1 MKKYLQFVL
10 LVSAPI
16 LAQDF
21 NNSKNLDSITNI
33 LNLEEV
39 TVSAIKAKNDTPVS
53 FVNLSKE
60 NIEKTN
66 LAQDI
71 PILLKNTPSVVTHS
85 DAGAGIGYS
94 SIRIRG
100 SDQTRVNVTINGI
113 PYNDSE
119 SMQVYWVDLPDFAS
133 SIENI
138 QIQRGVGTSTN
149 GPGAFGGSIN
159 IQTNSASESPFFE
172 INNTLGSFGTVK
184 NSVGFSTGFINK
196 FELSGRVSRIKSD
209 GYIDRSASNLRSYFL
224 QGVYRDEN
232 TLIKVLNFAGHE
244 ITDQAWYGVDSSTL
258 ETNRKYNM
266 AGEYYDEF
274 GNTLYYEDQVDNYK
288 QNHFQIHWN
297 QIYQNGWNSN
307 FGIHFT
313 NGKGFFENYNL
324 GYGSPDYIDRRWLD
338 NDFYGVL
345 YSINSQTED
354 FNVNI
359 GGSLNKYNGLH
370 YGEYLWYDQIDS
382 NVNQYDFKEKFYDDF
397 GDKGE
402 FNIYAKIDYYI
413 TDKLTLYGDLQY
425 RNIKYEAGISANS
438 TLTGFIVDG
447 FESLNKSFNFFNPKF
462 GLFYNLN
469 ENNDLF
475 FSFARAHREP
485 TRTDYANANPKE
497 EKLDDLELGWK
508 LNSNN
513 LVLSL
518 NAFYMIY
525 EDQLVLTGQR
535 DINGYEIRRNIG
547 ESYRVG
553 IEFDTSIKVNNKLNI
568 ETNFSFS
575 ENKNKDFYST
585 FDGNLKNYGNT
596 DLAYSPNL
604 IANNTINFSP
614 NKKILISLRS
624 KYVGEQFFAQTNSP
638 ISKLESFFIND
649 LNFIHDMDLPNI
661 SDDIKLKVLVNNLF
675 DHKYSAYG
683 GYYTYDVPE
692 GSGLKTYEGTYYY
705 PQSGINLLKGKFI
718 KLKRL
723 GFYMKAKFLQSF
735 LILIIKKSQKEI
747 LAREI
752 S

>member
-16 LAQDF
+16 LAQDV
-21 NNSKNLDSITNI
+21 NNSKNLDSLTSI

-159 IQTNSASESPFFE
+159 IQTNSASENPFFE

-184 NSVGFSTGFINK
+184 NSVGFSTGFIDN

-209 GYIDRSASNLRSYFL
+209 GYIDRSGSNLRSYFL

-288 QNHFQIHWN
+288 QNHLQIHWN

-324 GYGSPDYIDRRWLD
+324 GYGSSDYIDRRWLD
-338 NDFYGVL
+338 NDFYGIL
-345 YSINSQTED
+345 YSLNKKTED
-354 FNVNI
+354 FNANI
-359 GGSLNKYNGLH
+359 GGSFNKYNGLH
-370 YGEYLWYDQIDS
+370 YGEYLWYDQINS

-413 TDKLTLYGDLQY
+413 TDKLTLYGDLQF

-438 TLTGFIVDG
+438 TLTGYIEDG
-447 FESLNKSFNFFNPKF
+447 FENLDKSFNFFNPKF

-469 ENNDLF
+469 DNNNLF

-485 TRTDYANANPKE
+485 TRTDYANGNPNE
-497 EKLDDLELGWK
+497 EKLDDFELGWK

-513 LVLSL
+513 LALSL

-553 IEFDTSIKVNNKLNI
+553 IEFDSSIKLNNKLNI
-568 ETNFSFS
+568 ETNFSLS

-585 FDGNLKNYGNT
+585 FDGNLKNFGNT

-604 IANNTINFSP
+604 ILNNILNFNP
-614 NKKILISLRS
+614 NKKVLISLRS
-624 KYVGEQFFAQTNSP
+624 KYVSEQFFAQTNSP

-649 LNFIHDMDLPNI
+649 INFVHDIDLPNI
-661 SDDIKLKVLVNNLF
+661 SDDIKFKVLVNNLF
-675 DHKYSAYG
+675 DYKYSAYG
-683 GYYTYDVPE
+683 GYYSYDIQEDNQV
-692 GSGLKTYEGTYYY
+692 KTYEGTYYY
-705 PQSGINLLKGKFI
+705 PQSGINILVGLDVKF
-718 KLKRL
+718 
-723 GFYMKAKFLQSF
+723 
-735 LILIIKKSQKEI
+735 
-747 LAREI
+747 
-752 S
+752 

>member
-10 LVSAPI
+10 LVSTPI
-16 LAQDF
+16 LAQDL
-21 NNSKNLDSITNI
+21 NNSKNLDSLANI

-39 TVSAIKAKNDTPVS
+39 TVSGIKAKNDTPVS

-60 NIEKTN
+60 KIEKTN

-274 GNTLYYEDQVDNYK
+274 GNTLYYDDQVDNYR

-324 GYGSPDYIDRRWLD
+324 GYGASDYIDRRWLD

-345 YSINSQTED
+345 YSLNNQTED

-359 GGSLNKYNGLH
+359 GGSINKYNGLH
-370 YGEYLWYDQIDS
+370 YGEYLWYDQINS

-413 TDKLTLYGDLQY
+413 SDKLTLYGDLQY

-447 FESLNKSFNFFNPKF
+447 FESLDKSFNFFNPKF

-485 TRTDYANANPKE
+485 TRTDYANGNPKE

-513 LVLSL
+513 LALSL

-553 IEFDTSIKVNNKLNI
+553 IEFDSSIKVNNKLNI

-604 IANNTINFSP
+604 IANNIINFNP
-614 NKKILISLRS
+614 NKKVLISLRS

-649 LNFIHDMDLPNI
+649 INFIHDMDLPNI

-692 GSGLKTYEGTYYY
+692 GNGLKTYEGTYYY
-705 PQSGINLLKGKFI
+705 PQSGINLLIGLDIKF
-718 KLKRL
+718 
-723 GFYMKAKFLQSF
+723 
-735 LILIIKKSQKEI
+735 
-747 LAREI
+747 
-752 S
+752 

>member
-1 MKKYLQFVL
+1 MKKYILFVL
-10 LVSAPI
+10 LVSTPI
-16 LAQDF
+16 FAQDV
-21 NNSKNLDSITNI
+21 NNSKNLDSLTSI

-184 NSVGFSTGFINK
+184 NSVGFSTGFIDK

-209 GYIDRSASNLRSYFL
+209 GYIDRSGSNLRSYFL

-288 QNHFQIHWN
+288 QNHLQIHWN

-324 GYGSPDYIDRRWLD
+324 GYGASDYIDRRWID
-338 NDFYGVL
+338 NDFYGIL
-345 YSINSQTED
+345 YSLNNKTED

-370 YGEYLWYDQIDS
+370 YGEYLWYDQINS
-382 NVNQYDFKEKFYDDF
+382 PVNQYDFKEKFYDDF

-413 TDKLTLYGDLQY
+413 SDRLTLYGDLQF
-425 RNIKYEAGISANS
+425 RNIKYDAGISANS
-438 TLTGFIVDG
+438 TSTGYIEDG
-447 FESLNKSFNFFNPKF
+447 FENLDKSFNFFNPKL

-469 ENNDLF
+469 KNNNLF

-485 TRTDYANANPKE
+485 TRTDYANGNPNE

-508 LNSNN
+508 LKSNN
-513 LVLSL
+513 LAISL

-553 IEFDTSIKVNNKLNI
+553 IEFDSSIKLNNKLNI
-568 ETNFSFS
+568 ETNFSLS

-585 FDGNLKNYGNT
+585 FDGNLKNFGNT

-604 IANNTINFSP
+604 IVNNILNFNP
-614 NKKILISLRS
+614 NKKVLISLRS

-649 LNFIHDMDLPNI
+649 INFVHDIDLPNI
-661 SDDIKLKVLVNNLF
+661 SDDIKFKVLVNNLF
-675 DHKYSAYG
+675 DYKYSAYG
-683 GYYTYDVPE
+683 GYYSYDVQE
-692 GSGLKTYEGTYYY
+692 DDQIKTYEGTYYY
-705 PQSGINLLKGKFI
+705 PQSGINILVGLDVKF
-718 KLKRL
+718 
-723 GFYMKAKFLQSF
+723 
-735 LILIIKKSQKEI
+735 
-747 LAREI
+747 
-752 S
+752 

>member
-1 MKKYLQFVL
+1 MKKYILFVL
-10 LVSAPI
+10 LVSTPI
-16 LAQDF
+16 FAQDV
-21 NNSKNLDSITNI
+21 NNSKDLDSLTSI

-184 NSVGFSTGFINK
+184 NSVGFSTGFIDK

-209 GYIDRSASNLRSYFL
+209 GYIDRSGSNLRSYFL

-288 QNHFQIHWN
+288 QNHLQIHWN

-324 GYGSPDYIDRRWLD
+324 GYGSSDYIDRRWLD
-338 NDFYGVL
+338 NDFYGIL
-345 YSINSQTED
+345 YSLNKKTED
-354 FNVNI
+354 FNANI

-370 YGEYLWYDQIDS
+370 YGEYLWYDQINS
-382 NVNQYDFKEKFYDDF
+382 AVNQYDFKEKFYDDF

-413 TDKLTLYGDLQY
+413 TDKLTLYGDLQF
-425 RNIKYEAGISANS
+425 RNIKYDAGISANS
-438 TLTGFIVDG
+438 TLTGYIEDG
-447 FESLNKSFNFFNPKF
+447 FENLDKSFNFFNPKF

-469 ENNDLF
+469 DNNNLF

-485 TRTDYANANPKE
+485 TRTDYANGNPNE
-497 EKLDDLELGWK
+497 EKLDDFELGWK

-513 LVLSL
+513 LALSL

-553 IEFDTSIKVNNKLNI
+553 IEFDSSIKLNNKLNI
-568 ETNFSFS
+568 ETNFSLS

-585 FDGNLKNYGNT
+585 FDGNLKNFGNT

-604 IANNTINFSP
+604 IVNNILNFNP
-614 NKKILISLRS
+614 NKKVLISLRS

-649 LNFIHDMDLPNI
+649 INFVHDIDLPNI
-661 SDDIKLKVLVNNLF
+661 SDDIKFKVLVNNLF
-675 DHKYSAYG
+675 DYKYSAYG
-683 GYYTYDVPE
+683 GYYSYDIQE
-692 GSGLKTYEGTYYY
+692 DDQIKTYEGTYYY
-705 PQSGINLLKGKFI
+705 PQSGINILVGLDVKF
-718 KLKRL
+718 
-723 GFYMKAKFLQSF
+723 
-735 LILIIKKSQKEI
+735 
-747 LAREI
+747 
-752 S
+752 

>member
-1 MKKYLQFVL
+1 MKKYILFVL
-10 LVSAPI
+10 LVSTPI
-16 LAQDF
+16 FAQDV
-21 NNSKNLDSITNI
+21 NNSKNLDSLTSI

-172 INNTLGSFGTVK
+172 INNTIGSFGTVK
-184 NSVGFSTGFINK
+184 NSVGFSTGFIDK

-209 GYIDRSASNLRSYFL
+209 GYIDRSGSNLRSYFL

-288 QNHFQIHWN
+288 QNHLQIHWN

-324 GYGSPDYIDRRWLD
+324 GYGSSDYIDRRWLD
-338 NDFYGVL
+338 NDFYGIL
-345 YSINSQTED
+345 YSLNKKTED
-354 FNVNI
+354 FNANI

-370 YGEYLWYDQIDS
+370 YGEYLWYDQINS

-413 TDKLTLYGDLQY
+413 TDKLTLYGDLQF

-438 TLTGFIVDG
+438 TLTGYIEDG
-447 FESLNKSFNFFNPKF
+447 FENLDKSFNFFNPKF

-469 ENNDLF
+469 KNNNLF

-485 TRTDYANANPKE
+485 TRTDYANGNPNE
-497 EKLDDLELGWK
+497 EKLDDFELGWK

-513 LVLSL
+513 LALSL

-553 IEFDTSIKVNNKLNI
+553 IEFDSSIKLNNKLNI
-568 ETNFSFS
+568 ETNFSLS

-585 FDGNLKNYGNT
+585 FDGNLKNFGNT

-604 IANNTINFSP
+604 IVNNILNFNP
-614 NKKILISLRS
+614 NKKVLISLRS

-649 LNFIHDMDLPNI
+649 INFVHDIDLPNI
-661 SDDIKLKVLVNNLF
+661 SDDIKFKVLVNNLF
-675 DHKYSAYG
+675 DYKYSAYG
-683 GYYTYDVPE
+683 GYYSYDIQE
-692 GSGLKTYEGTYYY
+692 DDQIKTYEGTYYY
-705 PQSGINLLKGKFI
+705 PQSGINILVGLDVKF
-718 KLKRL
+718 
-723 GFYMKAKFLQSF
+723 
-735 LILIIKKSQKEI
+735 
-747 LAREI
+747 
-752 S
+752 

>member
-10 LVSAPI
+10 LASTPI
-16 LAQDF
+16 LAQDV
-21 NNSKNLDSITNI
+21 NNSKNLDSLTSI

-159 IQTNSASESPFFE
+159 IQTNSASENPFFE

-184 NSVGFSTGFINK
+184 NSVGFSTGFIDN

-209 GYIDRSASNLRSYFL
+209 GYIDRSGSNLRSYFL

-288 QNHFQIHWN
+288 QNHLQIHWN

-324 GYGSPDYIDRRWLD
+324 GYGSSDYIDRRWLD
-338 NDFYGVL
+338 NDFYGIL
-345 YSINSQTED
+345 YSLNKKTED
-354 FNVNI
+354 FNANI

-370 YGEYLWYDQIDS
+370 YGEYLWYDQINS
-382 NVNQYDFKEKFYDDF
+382 TVNQYDFKEKFYDDF

-413 TDKLTLYGDLQY
+413 TDKLTLYGDLQF

-438 TLTGFIVDG
+438 TLTGYIEDG
-447 FESLNKSFNFFNPKF
+447 FENLDKSFNFFNPKF

-469 ENNDLF
+469 DNNNLF

-485 TRTDYANANPKE
+485 TRTDYANGNPNE
-497 EKLDDLELGWK
+497 EKLDDFELGWK

-513 LVLSL
+513 LALSL

-553 IEFDTSIKVNNKLNI
+553 IEFDSSIKLNNKLNI
-568 ETNFSFS
+568 ETNFSLS

-585 FDGNLKNYGNT
+585 FDGNLKNFGNT

-604 IANNTINFSP
+604 ILNNILNFNP
-614 NKKILISLRS
+614 NKKVLISLRS
-624 KYVGEQFFAQTNSP
+624 KYVSEQFFAQTNSP

-649 LNFIHDMDLPNI
+649 INFVHDIDLPNI
-661 SDDIKLKVLVNNLF
+661 SDDIKFKVLVNNLF
-675 DHKYSAYG
+675 DYKYSAYG
-683 GYYTYDVPE
+683 GYYSYDIQEDNQV
-692 GSGLKTYEGTYYY
+692 KTYEGTYYY
-705 PQSGINLLKGKFI
+705 PQSGINILVGLDVKF
-718 KLKRL
+718 
-723 GFYMKAKFLQSF
+723 
-735 LILIIKKSQKEI
+735 
-747 LAREI
+747 
-752 S
+752 

>member
-1 MKKYLQFVL
+1 MKKYILFVL
-10 LVSAPI
+10 LVSTPI
-16 LAQDF
+16 FAQDV
-21 NNSKNLDSITNI
+21 NNSKNLDSLTSI

-184 NSVGFSTGFINK
+184 NSVGFSTGFIDK

-209 GYIDRSASNLRSYFL
+209 GYIDRSGSNLRSYFL

-288 QNHFQIHWN
+288 QNHLQIHWN

-324 GYGSPDYIDRRWLD
+324 GYGASDYIDRRWID
-338 NDFYGVL
+338 NDFYGIL
-345 YSINSQTED
+345 YSLNKKTED

-370 YGEYLWYDQIDS
+370 YGEYLWYDQINS
-382 NVNQYDFKEKFYDDF
+382 PVNQYDFKEKFYDDF

-413 TDKLTLYGDLQY
+413 SDRLTLYGDLQF
-425 RNIKYEAGISANS
+425 RNIKYDAGISANS
-438 TLTGFIVDG
+438 TSTGYIEDG
-447 FESLNKSFNFFNPKF
+447 FENLDKSFNFFNPKF

-469 ENNDLF
+469 DNNNLF

-485 TRTDYANANPKE
+485 TRTDYANGNPNE
-497 EKLDDLELGWK
+497 EKLDDFELGWK

-513 LVLSL
+513 LALSL

-553 IEFDTSIKVNNKLNI
+553 IEFDSSIKLNNKLNI
-568 ETNFSFS
+568 ETNFSLS

-585 FDGNLKNYGNT
+585 FDGNLKNFGNT

-604 IANNTINFSP
+604 ILNNILNFNP
-614 NKKILISLRS
+614 NKKVLISLRS
-624 KYVGEQFFAQTNSP
+624 KYVSEQFFAQTNSP

-649 LNFIHDMDLPNI
+649 INFVHDIDLPNI
-661 SDDIKLKVLVNNLF
+661 SDDVKFKVLVNNLF
-675 DHKYSAYG
+675 DYKYSAYG
-683 GYYTYDVPE
+683 GYYSYDVQE
-692 GSGLKTYEGTYYY
+692 DNQIKTYEGTYYY
-705 PQSGINLLKGKFI
+705 PQSGINILVGLDVKF
-718 KLKRL
+718 
-723 GFYMKAKFLQSF
+723 
-735 LILIIKKSQKEI
+735 
-747 LAREI
+747 
-752 S
+752 

>member
-1 MKKYLQFVL
+1 MKKYILFVL
-10 LVSAPI
+10 LVSTPI
-16 LAQDF
+16 LAQDV
-21 NNSKNLDSITNI
+21 NNSKNLDSLTSIF
-33 LNLEEV
+33 NLEEV

-60 NIEKTN
+60 KIEKTN

-159 IQTNSASESPFFE
+159 IQTNSESENPFFE

-184 NSVGFSTGFINK
+184 NSVGFSTGFIDN

-209 GYIDRSASNLRSYFL
+209 GYIDRSGSNLRSYFL

-288 QNHFQIHWN
+288 QNHLQIHWN

-324 GYGSPDYIDRRWLD
+324 GYGSSDYIDRRWLD
-338 NDFYGVL
+338 NDFYGIL
-345 YSINSQTED
+345 YSLNKKSED

-370 YGEYLWYDQIDS
+370 YGEYLWYDQINS
-382 NVNQYDFKEKFYDDF
+382 PVNQYDFKEKFYDDF

-413 TDKLTLYGDLQY
+413 TDKLTLYGDLQF

-438 TLTGFIVDG
+438 TLTGYIEDG
-447 FESLNKSFNFFNPKF
+447 FENLDKSFNFFNPKF

-469 ENNDLF
+469 DNNNLF

-485 TRTDYANANPKE
+485 TRTDYANGNPNE
-497 EKLDDLELGWK
+497 EKLDDFELGWK

-513 LVLSL
+513 LALSL

-553 IEFDTSIKVNNKLNI
+553 IEFDSSIKLNNKLNI
-568 ETNFSFS
+568 ETNFSLS

-585 FDGNLKNYGNT
+585 FDGNLKNFGNT

-604 IANNTINFSP
+604 ILNNILNFNP
-614 NKKILISLRS
+614 NKKVLISLRS
-624 KYVGEQFFAQTNSP
+624 KYVSEQFFAQTNSP

-649 LNFIHDMDLPNI
+649 INFVHDIDLPNI
-661 SDDIKLKVLVNNLF
+661 SDDIKFKVLVNNLF
-675 DHKYSAYG
+675 DYKYSAYG
-683 GYYTYDVPE
+683 GYYSYDIQE
-692 GSGLKTYEGTYYY
+692 DDQIKTYEGTYYY
-705 PQSGINLLKGKFI
+705 PQSGINILVGLDVKF
-718 KLKRL
+718 
-723 GFYMKAKFLQSF
+723 
-735 LILIIKKSQKEI
+735 
-747 LAREI
+747 
-752 S
+752 

>member
-1 MKKYLQFVL
+1 MKKYILFVL
-10 LVSAPI
+10 LVSTPI
-16 LAQDF
+16 FAQDV
-21 NNSKNLDSITNI
+21 NNSKNLDSLTSI

-184 NSVGFSTGFINK
+184 NSVGFSTGFIDK

-209 GYIDRSASNLRSYFL
+209 GYIDRSGSNLRSYFL

-288 QNHFQIHWN
+288 QNHLQIHWN

-324 GYGSPDYIDRRWLD
+324 GYGSSDYIDRRWLD
-338 NDFYGVL
+338 NDFYGIL
-345 YSINSQTED
+345 YSLNKKTED

-359 GGSLNKYNGLH
+359 GGSINKYNGLH
-370 YGEYLWYDQIDS
+370 YGEYLWYDQINS
-382 NVNQYDFKEKFYDDF
+382 PVNQYDFKEKFYDDF

-413 TDKLTLYGDLQY
+413 TDKLTLYGDLQF

-438 TLTGFIVDG
+438 TLTGYIEDG
-447 FESLNKSFNFFNPKF
+447 FENLDKSFNFFNPKF

-469 ENNDLF
+469 DNNNLF

-485 TRTDYANANPKE
+485 TRTDYANGNPNE
-497 EKLDDLELGWK
+497 EKLDDFELGWK

-513 LVLSL
+513 LALSL
-518 NAFYMIY
+518 NGFYMIY

-553 IEFDTSIKVNNKLNI
+553 IEFDSSIKLNNKLNI
-568 ETNFSFS
+568 ETNFSLS

-585 FDGNLKNYGNT
+585 FDGNLKNFGNT

-604 IANNTINFSP
+604 IVNNILNFNP
-614 NKKILISLRS
+614 NKKVLISLRS

-649 LNFIHDMDLPNI
+649 INFVHDIDLPDI
-661 SDDIKLKVLVNNLF
+661 SDDIKFKVLVNNLF
-675 DHKYSAYG
+675 DYKYSAYG
-683 GYYTYDVPE
+683 GYYSYDIQEDNQV
-692 GSGLKTYEGTYYY
+692 KTYEGTYYY
-705 PQSGINLLKGKFI
+705 PQSGINILVGLDVKF
-718 KLKRL
+718 
-723 GFYMKAKFLQSF
+723 
-735 LILIIKKSQKEI
+735 
-747 LAREI
+747 
-752 S
+752 

>member
-1 MKKYLQFVL
+1 MKKYILFVL
-10 LVSAPI
+10 LVSTPI
-16 LAQDF
+16 LAQDV
-21 NNSKNLDSITNI
+21 NNSKNLDSLTSI

-159 IQTNSASESPFFE
+159 IQTNSASENPFFE

-184 NSVGFSTGFINK
+184 NSVGFSTGFIDN

-209 GYIDRSASNLRSYFL
+209 GYIDRSGSNLRSYFL

-288 QNHFQIHWN
+288 QNHLQIHWN

-324 GYGSPDYIDRRWLD
+324 GYGSSDYIDRRWLD
-338 NDFYGVL
+338 NDFYGIL
-345 YSINSQTED
+345 YSLNKKTED
-354 FNVNI
+354 FNANI

-370 YGEYLWYDQIDS
+370 YGEYLWYDQINS
-382 NVNQYDFKEKFYDDF
+382 AVNQYDFKEKFYDDF

-413 TDKLTLYGDLQY
+413 TDKLTLYGDLQF

-438 TLTGFIVDG
+438 TLTGYIEDG
-447 FESLNKSFNFFNPKF
+447 FENLDKSFNFFNPKF

-469 ENNDLF
+469 DNNNLF

-485 TRTDYANANPKE
+485 TRTDYANGNPNE
-497 EKLDDLELGWK
+497 EKLDDFELGWK

-513 LVLSL
+513 LALSL

-553 IEFDTSIKVNNKLNI
+553 IEFDSSIKLNNKLNI
-568 ETNFSFS
+568 ETNFSLS

-585 FDGNLKNYGNT
+585 FDGNLKNFGNT

-604 IANNTINFSP
+604 ILNNILNFNP
-614 NKKILISLRS
+614 NKKVLISLRS
-624 KYVGEQFFAQTNSP
+624 KYVSEQFFAQTNSP

-649 LNFIHDMDLPNI
+649 INFVHDIDLPNI
-661 SDDIKLKVLVNNLF
+661 SDDIKFKVLVNNLF
-675 DHKYSAYG
+675 DYKYSAYG
-683 GYYTYDVPE
+683 GYYSYDILEDNQV
-692 GSGLKTYEGTYYY
+692 KTYEGTYYY
-705 PQSGINLLKGKFI
+705 PQSGINILVGLDVKF
-718 KLKRL
+718 
-723 GFYMKAKFLQSF
+723 
-735 LILIIKKSQKEI
+735 
-747 LAREI
+747 
-752 S
+752 

>member
-1 MKKYLQFVL
+1 MKKYILFVL
-10 LVSAPI
+10 LVSTPI
-16 LAQDF
+16 LAQDV
-21 NNSKNLDSITNI
+21 NNSKNLDSLTSIF
-33 LNLEEV
+33 NLEEV

-159 IQTNSASESPFFE
+159 IQTNSASENPFFE

-184 NSVGFSTGFINK
+184 NSVGFSTGFIDN

-209 GYIDRSASNLRSYFL
+209 GYIDRSGSNLRSYFL

-288 QNHFQIHWN
+288 QNHLQIHWN

-324 GYGSPDYIDRRWLD
+324 GYGSSDYIDRRWLD
-338 NDFYGVL
+338 NDFYGIL
-345 YSINSQTED
+345 YSLNKKTED
-354 FNVNI
+354 FNANI

-370 YGEYLWYDQIDS
+370 YGEYLWYDQINS

-413 TDKLTLYGDLQY
+413 TDKLTLYGDLQF

-438 TLTGFIVDG
+438 TLTGYIEDG
-447 FESLNKSFNFFNPKF
+447 FENLDKSFNFFNPKF
-462 GLFYNLN
+462 GLFYDLN
-469 ENNDLF
+469 DNNNLF

-485 TRTDYANANPKE
+485 TRTDYANGNPNE
-497 EKLDDLELGWK
+497 EKLDDFELGWK

-513 LVLSL
+513 LALSL

-553 IEFDTSIKVNNKLNI
+553 IEFDSSIKLNNKLNI
-568 ETNFSFS
+568 ETNFSLS

-585 FDGNLKNYGNT
+585 FDGNLKNFGNT

-604 IANNTINFSP
+604 ILNNILNFNP
-614 NKKILISLRS
+614 NKKVLISLRS
-624 KYVGEQFFAQTNSP
+624 KYVSEQFFAQTNSP

-649 LNFIHDMDLPNI
+649 INFVHDIDLPNI
-661 SDDIKLKVLVNNLF
+661 SDDIKFKVLVNNLF
-675 DHKYSAYG
+675 DYKYSAYG
-683 GYYTYDVPE
+683 GYYSYDIQEDNQV
-692 GSGLKTYEGTYYY
+692 KTYEGTYYY
-705 PQSGINLLKGKFI
+705 PQSGINILVGLDVKF
-718 KLKRL
+718 
-723 GFYMKAKFLQSF
+723 
-735 LILIIKKSQKEI
+735 
-747 LAREI
+747 
-752 S
+752 

>member
-1 MKKYLQFVL
+1 MKKYILFVL
-10 LVSAPI
+10 LVSTPI
-16 LAQDF
+16 FAQDV
-21 NNSKNLDSITNI
+21 NNSKDLDSLTSI

-159 IQTNSASESPFFE
+159 IQTNSASERPFFE
-172 INNTLGSFGTVK
+172 INNTLGSFGTIK
-184 NSVGFSTGFINK
+184 NSVGFSTGFIDK

-209 GYIDRSASNLRSYFL
+209 GYIDRSGSNLRSYFL

-274 GNTLYYEDQVDNYK
+274 GNELYYEDQVDNYK
-288 QNHFQIHWN
+288 QNHFQIHWS

-324 GYGSPDYIDRRWLD
+324 GYGASDYIDRRWLD

-345 YSINSQTED
+345 YSLNNQTED
-354 FNVNI
+354 FNINI

-370 YGEYLWYDQIDS
+370 YGEYLWYDQTNSTI
-382 NVNQYDFKEKFYDDF
+382 NQYDFKEKFYDDF

-413 TDKLTLYGDLQY
+413 TEKLTLYGDLQF
-425 RNIKYEAGISANS
+425 RNIKYDAGISANS
-438 TLTGFIVDG
+438 TLTGYIEDG
-447 FESLNKSFNFFNPKF
+447 FENLDKSFNFFNPKF

-469 ENNDLF
+469 ENNNLF

-485 TRTDYANANPKE
+485 TRTDYANGNPNE
-497 EKLDDLELGWK
+497 EKLDDFELGWK
-508 LNSNN
+508 FKSYN

-553 IEFDTSIKVNNKLNI
+553 IEFDSNIKLTNKLNI
-568 ETNFSFS
+568 ETNLSLS

-585 FDGNLKNYGNT
+585 FDGELKKYGNT

-604 IANNTINFSP
+604 IANNILNFNP
-614 NKKILISLRS
+614 NKKVIISLRS
-624 KYVGEQFFAQTNSP
+624 KFVGEQFFAQTNSP

-649 LNFIHDMDLPNI
+649 LNFIHDIAIPNI
-661 SDDIKLKVLVNNLF
+661 SDDIKFKVLVNNLF
-675 DHKYSAYG
+675 NYKYSAYG
-683 GYYTYDVPE
+683 GYYSYDLQE
-692 GSGLKTYEGTYYY
+692 DDQIKTYEGTYYY
-705 PQSGINLLKGKFI
+705 PQSGINILVGLDVKF
-718 KLKRL
+718 
-723 GFYMKAKFLQSF
+723 
-735 LILIIKKSQKEI
+735 
-747 LAREI
+747 
-752 S
+752 

>member
-1 MKKYLQFVL
+1 MKKYILFVL
-10 LVSAPI
+10 LVSTPI
-16 LAQDF
+16 FAQDV
-21 NNSKNLDSITNI
+21 NNSKNLDSLTSI

-184 NSVGFSTGFINK
+184 NSVGFSTGFIDN

-209 GYIDRSASNLRSYFL
+209 GYIDRSGSNLRSYFL

-232 TLIKVLNFAGHE
+232 TLIKILNFAGHE

-288 QNHFQIHWN
+288 QNHLQIHWN

-324 GYGSPDYIDRRWLD
+324 GYGSSDYIDRRWLD
-338 NDFYGVL
+338 NDFYGIL
-345 YSINSQTED
+345 YSLNKKTED
-354 FNVNI
+354 FNANI

-370 YGEYLWYDQIDS
+370 YGEYLWYDQINS
-382 NVNQYDFKEKFYDDF
+382 TVNQYDFKEKFYDDF

-413 TDKLTLYGDLQY
+413 TDKLTLYGDLQF

-438 TLTGFIVDG
+438 TLTGYIEDG
-447 FESLNKSFNFFNPKF
+447 FENLDKSFNFFNPKF
-462 GLFYNLN
+462 GLFYDLN
-469 ENNDLF
+469 DNNNLF

-485 TRTDYANANPKE
+485 TRTDYANGNPNE
-497 EKLDDLELGWK
+497 EKLDDFELGWK

-513 LVLSL
+513 LALSL

-553 IEFDTSIKVNNKLNI
+553 IEFDSSIKLNNKLNI
-568 ETNFSFS
+568 ETNFSLS

-585 FDGNLKNYGNT
+585 FDGNLKNFGNT

-604 IANNTINFSP
+604 ILNNILNFNP
-614 NKKILISLRS
+614 NKKVLISLRS
-624 KYVGEQFFAQTNSP
+624 KYVSEQFFAQTNSP

-649 LNFIHDMDLPNI
+649 INFVHDIDLPNI
-661 SDDIKLKVLVNNLF
+661 SDDIKFKVLVNNLF
-675 DHKYSAYG
+675 DYKYSAYG
-683 GYYTYDVPE
+683 GYYSYDIQE
-692 GSGLKTYEGTYYY
+692 DDQIKTYEGTYYY
-705 PQSGINLLKGKFI
+705 PQSGINILVGLDVKF
-718 KLKRL
+718 
-723 GFYMKAKFLQSF
+723 
-735 LILIIKKSQKEI
+735 
-747 LAREI
+747 
-752 S
+752 

>member
-1 MKKYLQFVL
+1 MKKYILFVL
-10 LVSAPI
+10 LVSTPI
-16 LAQDF
+16 LAQDV
-21 NNSKNLDSITNI
+21 NNSKNLDSLTSTF
-33 LNLEEV
+33 NLEEV

-159 IQTNSASESPFFE
+159 IQTNSASENPFFE

-184 NSVGFSTGFINK
+184 NSVGFSTGFIDN

-209 GYIDRSASNLRSYFL
+209 GYIDRSGSNLRSYFL

-232 TLIKVLNFAGHE
+232 TLIKILNFAGHE
-244 ITDQAWYGVDSSTL
+244 ITEQAWYGVDSSTL

-288 QNHFQIHWN
+288 QNHLQIHWN

-324 GYGSPDYIDRRWLD
+324 GYGSSDYIDRRWLD
-338 NDFYGVL
+338 NDFYGIL
-345 YSINSQTED
+345 YSLNKKTED
-354 FNVNI
+354 FNANI

-370 YGEYLWYDQIDS
+370 YGEYLWYDQINS

-413 TDKLTLYGDLQY
+413 TDKLTLYGDLQF

-438 TLTGFIVDG
+438 TLTGYIEDG
-447 FESLNKSFNFFNPKF
+447 FENLDKSFNFFNPKF

-469 ENNDLF
+469 DNNNLF

-485 TRTDYANANPKE
+485 TRTDYANGNPNE
-497 EKLDDLELGWK
+497 EKLDDFELGWK

-513 LVLSL
+513 LALSL

-553 IEFDTSIKVNNKLNI
+553 IEFDSSIKLNNKLNI
-568 ETNFSFS
+568 ETNFSLS

-585 FDGNLKNYGNT
+585 FDGNLKNFGNT

-604 IANNTINFSP
+604 IVNNILNFNP
-614 NKKILISLRS
+614 NKKVLISLRS

-649 LNFIHDMDLPNI
+649 INFVHDIDLPNI
-661 SDDIKLKVLVNNLF
+661 SDEIKFKVLVNNLF
-675 DHKYSAYG
+675 DYKYSAYG
-683 GYYTYDVPE
+683 GYYSYDVQE
-692 GSGLKTYEGTYYY
+692 DDQIKTYEGTYYY
-705 PQSGINLLKGKFI
+705 PQSGINILVGLDVKF
-718 KLKRL
+718 
-723 GFYMKAKFLQSF
+723 
-735 LILIIKKSQKEI
+735 
-747 LAREI
+747 
-752 S
+752 

>member
-1 MKKYLQFVL
+1 MKKYILFVL
-10 LVSAPI
+10 LVSTPI
-16 LAQDF
+16 FAQDV
-21 NNSKNLDSITNI
+21 NNSKNLDSLTSI

-159 IQTNSASESPFFE
+159 IQTNSASENPFFE

-184 NSVGFSTGFINK
+184 NSVGFSTGFIDN

-209 GYIDRSASNLRSYFL
+209 GYIDRSGSNLRSYFL

-232 TLIKVLNFAGHE
+232 TLIKILNFAGHE

-288 QNHFQIHWN
+288 QNHLQIHWN

-324 GYGSPDYIDRRWLD
+324 GYGSSDYIDRRWLD
-338 NDFYGVL
+338 NDFYGIL
-345 YSINSQTED
+345 YSLNKKTED

-370 YGEYLWYDQIDS
+370 YGEYLWYDQINS
-382 NVNQYDFKEKFYDDF
+382 AVNQYDFKEKFYDDF

-413 TDKLTLYGDLQY
+413 TDRLTLYGDLQF

-438 TLTGFIVDG
+438 TLTGYIEDG
-447 FESLNKSFNFFNPKF
+447 FENLDKSFNFFNPKF

-469 ENNDLF
+469 DNNNLF

-485 TRTDYANANPKE
+485 TRTDYANGNPNE
-497 EKLDDLELGWK
+497 EKLDDFELGWK
-508 LNSNN
+508 LKSNN
-513 LVLSL
+513 LALSL

-553 IEFDTSIKVNNKLNI
+553 IEFDSSIKLNNKLNI
-568 ETNFSFS
+568 ETNFSLS

-585 FDGNLKNYGNT
+585 FDGNLKNFGNT

-604 IANNTINFSP
+604 IVNNILNFNP
-614 NKKILISLRS
+614 NKKVLISLRS

-649 LNFIHDMDLPNI
+649 INFVHDIDLPNI
-661 SDDIKLKVLVNNLF
+661 SDDIKLKVLLNNLF
-675 DHKYSAYG
+675 DYKYSAYG
-683 GYYTYDVPE
+683 GYYSYDIQEDNQV
-692 GSGLKTYEGTYYY
+692 KTYEGTYYY
-705 PQSGINLLKGKFI
+705 PQSGINILVGLDVKF
-718 KLKRL
+718 
-723 GFYMKAKFLQSF
+723 
-735 LILIIKKSQKEI
+735 
-747 LAREI
+747 
-752 S
+752 

>member
-10 LVSAPI
+10 LVSTPI
-16 LAQDF
+16 FAQDV
-21 NNSKNLDSITNI
+21 NNSKNLDSLTSI

-100 SDQTRVNVTINGI
+100 SDQTRVNVTINGV

-119 SMQVYWVDLPDFAS
+119 SMQVYWVDLPDLAS

-159 IQTNSASESPFFE
+159 IQTNSASESPFFD

-209 GYIDRSASNLRSYFL
+209 GYIDRSGSNLRSYFL

-274 GNTLYYEDQVDNYK
+274 GNTLYYEDQVDNYR

-324 GYGSPDYIDRRWLD
+324 GYGVSDYIDRRWLD

-345 YSINSQTED
+345 YSLNNQTED

-359 GGSLNKYNGLH
+359 GGSINKYNGLH
-370 YGEYLWYDQIDS
+370 YGEYLWYDQINS

-413 TDKLTLYGDLQY
+413 TDKLTLYGDVQY

-447 FESLNKSFNFFNPKF
+447 FESLDKSFNFLNPKF

-485 TRTDYANANPKE
+485 TRTDYANGNPKE

-513 LVLSL
+513 LALSL

-553 IEFDTSIKVNNKLNI
+553 IEFDSSIKVNNKLNI

-596 DLAYSPNL
+596 DLSYSPNL
-604 IANNTINFSP
+604 IANNIINFNP
-614 NKKILISLRS
+614 NKKVLISLRS

-649 LNFIHDMDLPNI
+649 INFIHDIDLPNI

-692 GSGLKTYEGTYYY
+692 GNGLKTYEGTYYY
-705 PQSGINLLKGKFI
+705 PQSGINLLIGLDIKF
-718 KLKRL
+718 
-723 GFYMKAKFLQSF
+723 
-735 LILIIKKSQKEI
+735 
-747 LAREI
+747 
-752 S
+752 

>member
-1 MKKYLQFVL
+1 MKKYLQIVLFV
-10 LVSAPI
+10 STPI
-16 LAQDF
+16 LAQDVD
-21 NNSKNLDSITNI
+21 NSKNLDSLTNI

-159 IQTNSASESPFFE
+159 IQTNSASESPYFE

-209 GYIDRSASNLRSYFL
+209 GYIDRSGSNLRSYFL

-244 ITDQAWYGVDSSTL
+244 ITDQAWYGVDSTTL

-324 GYGSPDYIDRRWLD
+324 GYGESDYIDRRWLD

-345 YSINSQTED
+345 FSLNNQSED

-370 YGEYLWYDQIDS
+370 FGEYLWYDQVNS

-485 TRTDYANANPKE
+485 TRTDYANGNPKE
-497 EKLDDLELGWK
+497 EKLDDFELGWK

-513 LVLSL
+513 LALSL

-553 IEFDTSIKVNNKLNI
+553 IEFDSSIKITNKLNI

-604 IANNTINFSP
+604 IANNIINFNP
-614 NKKILISLRS
+614 NKKVLISLRS

-649 LNFIHDMDLPNI
+649 LNFIHDIDLPNI

-692 GSGLKTYEGTYYY
+692 GNDLKTYEGTYYY
-705 PQSGINLLKGKFI
+705 PQSGINLLIGLDIKF
-718 KLKRL
+718 
-723 GFYMKAKFLQSF
+723 
-735 LILIIKKSQKEI
+735 
-747 LAREI
+747 
-752 S
+752 

>member
-1 MKKYLQFVL
+1 MKKYILFVL
-10 LVSAPI
+10 LVSTPI
-16 LAQDF
+16 FAQDV
-21 NNSKNLDSITNI
+21 NNSKNLDSLTNI
-33 LNLEEV
+33 LKLEEV

-53 FVNLSKE
+53 FVNLSKG

-184 NSVGFSTGFINK
+184 NSVGFSTGFIDK

-209 GYIDRSASNLRSYFL
+209 GYIDRSGSNLRSYFL

-288 QNHFQIHWN
+288 QNHLQIHWN

-324 GYGSPDYIDRRWLD
+324 GYGASDYIDRRWID
-338 NDFYGVL
+338 NDFYGIL
-345 YSINSQTED
+345 YSLNNKTDD

-370 YGEYLWYDQIDS
+370 YGEYLWYDQINS
-382 NVNQYDFKEKFYDDF
+382 PVNQYDFKEKFYDDF

-413 TDKLTLYGDLQY
+413 SDRLTLYGDLQF
-425 RNIKYEAGISANS
+425 RNIKYDAGISANS
-438 TLTGFIVDG
+438 TTTGYIEDG
-447 FESLNKSFNFFNPKF
+447 FENLDKSFNFFNPKF

-469 ENNDLF
+469 DNNNLF

-485 TRTDYANANPKE
+485 TRTDYANGNPNE
-497 EKLDDLELGWK
+497 EKLDDFELGWK

-513 LVLSL
+513 LALSL

-553 IEFDTSIKVNNKLNI
+553 IEFDSSIKLNNKLNI
-568 ETNFSFS
+568 ETNFSLS

-585 FDGNLKNYGNT
+585 FDGNLKNFGNT

-604 IANNTINFSP
+604 ILNNILNFNP
-614 NKKILISLRS
+614 NKKVLISLRS
-624 KYVGEQFFAQTNSP
+624 KYVSEQFFAQTNSP

-649 LNFIHDMDLPNI
+649 INFVHDIDLPNI
-661 SDDIKLKVLVNNLF
+661 SDDIKFKVLVNNLF
-675 DHKYSAYG
+675 DYKYSAYG
-683 GYYTYDVPE
+683 GYYSYDIQE
-692 GSGLKTYEGTYYY
+692 DDQIKTYEGTYYY
-705 PQSGINLLKGKFI
+705 PQSGINILVGLDIKF
-718 KLKRL
+718 
-723 GFYMKAKFLQSF
+723 
-735 LILIIKKSQKEI
+735 
-747 LAREI
+747 
-752 S
+752 

>member
-1 MKKYLQFVL
+1 MKKYILFVL
-10 LVSAPI
+10 LVSTPI
-16 LAQDF
+16 FAQDV
-21 NNSKNLDSITNI
+21 NNSKDLDSLTSI

-184 NSVGFSTGFINK
+184 NSVGFSTGFIDN

-209 GYIDRSASNLRSYFL
+209 GYIDRSGSNLRSYFL

-288 QNHFQIHWN
+288 QNHLQIHWN

-324 GYGSPDYIDRRWLD
+324 GYGSSDYIDRRWLD
-338 NDFYGVL
+338 NDFYGIL
-345 YSINSQTED
+345 YSLNKKTED
-354 FNVNI
+354 FNANI

-370 YGEYLWYDQIDS
+370 YGEYLWYDQINS

-413 TDKLTLYGDLQY
+413 TDKLTLYGDLQF

-438 TLTGFIVDG
+438 TLTGYIEDG
-447 FESLNKSFNFFNPKF
+447 FENLDKSFNFFNPKF

-469 ENNDLF
+469 DNNNLF

-485 TRTDYANANPKE
+485 TRTDYANGNPNE
-497 EKLDDLELGWK
+497 EKLDDFELGWK

-513 LVLSL
+513 LALSL

-553 IEFDTSIKVNNKLNI
+553 IEFDSSIKLNNKLNI
-568 ETNFSFS
+568 ETNFSLS

-585 FDGNLKNYGNT
+585 FDGNLKNFGNT

-604 IANNTINFSP
+604 IVNNILNFNP
-614 NKKILISLRS
+614 NKKVLISLRS
-624 KYVGEQFFAQTNSP
+624 KYVSEQFFAQTNSP

-649 LNFIHDMDLPNI
+649 INFVHDIDLPNI
-661 SDDIKLKVLVNNLF
+661 SDDIKFKVLVNNLF
-675 DHKYSAYG
+675 DYKYSAYG
-683 GYYTYDVPE
+683 GYYSYDIQEDNQV
-692 GSGLKTYEGTYYY
+692 KTYEGTYYY
-705 PQSGINLLKGKFI
+705 PQSGIN
-718 KLKRL
+718 
-723 GFYMKAKFLQSF
+723 
-735 LILIIKKSQKEI
+735 ILIGLDVKF
-747 LAREI
+747 
-752 S
+752 

>member
-1 MKKYLQFVL
+1 MKKYILFVL
-10 LVSAPI
+10 LVSTPI
-16 LAQDF
+16 FAQDV
-21 NNSKNLDSITNI
+21 NNSKDLDSLTSI

-172 INNTLGSFGTVK
+172 INNTFGSFGTVK
-184 NSVGFSTGFINK
+184 NSVGFSTGFIDK

-209 GYIDRSASNLRSYFL
+209 GYIDRSGSNLRSYFL

-274 GNTLYYEDQVDNYK
+274 GNILYYEDQVDNYK
-288 QNHFQIHWN
+288 QNHLQIHWN

-324 GYGSPDYIDRRWLD
+324 GYGASDYIDRRWID
-338 NDFYGVL
+338 NDFYGIL
-345 YSINSQTED
+345 YSLNKKTED

-370 YGEYLWYDQIDS
+370 YGEYLWYDQINS
-382 NVNQYDFKEKFYDDF
+382 PVNQYDFKEKFYDDF

-413 TDKLTLYGDLQY
+413 SDRLTLYGDLQF
-425 RNIKYEAGISANS
+425 RNIKYDAGISANS
-438 TLTGFIVDG
+438 TSTGYIEDG
-447 FESLNKSFNFFNPKF
+447 FENLDKSFNFFNPKF

-469 ENNDLF
+469 KNNNLF

-485 TRTDYANANPKE
+485 TRTDYANGNPNE

-508 LNSNN
+508 LKSNN
-513 LVLSL
+513 LALSL

-553 IEFDTSIKVNNKLNI
+553 IEFDSSIKLNNKLNI
-568 ETNFSFS
+568 ETNFSLS

-585 FDGNLKNYGNT
+585 FDGNLKNFGNT

-604 IANNTINFSP
+604 IVNNILNFNP
-614 NKKILISLRS
+614 NKKVLISLRS

-649 LNFIHDMDLPNI
+649 INFVHDIDLPNI
-661 SDDIKLKVLVNNLF
+661 SDDIKFKVLVNNLF
-675 DHKYSAYG
+675 DYKYSAYG
-683 GYYTYDVPE
+683 GYYSYDVQE
-692 GSGLKTYEGTYYY
+692 DNQIKTYEGTYYY
-705 PQSGINLLKGKFI
+705 PQSGINILVGLDVKF
-718 KLKRL
+718 
-723 GFYMKAKFLQSF
+723 
-735 LILIIKKSQKEI
+735 
-747 LAREI
+747 
-752 S
+752 

>member
-1 MKKYLQFVL
+1 MKKYILFVL
-10 LVSAPI
+10 FVSTPI
-16 LAQDF
+16 FAQDV
-21 NNSKNLDSITNI
+21 NKSKNLDSLTSI

-159 IQTNSASESPFFE
+159 IQTNSASENPFFE

-184 NSVGFSTGFINK
+184 NSVGFSTGFIDN

-209 GYIDRSASNLRSYFL
+209 GYIDRSGSNLRSYFL

-288 QNHFQIHWN
+288 QNHLQIHWN

-324 GYGSPDYIDRRWLD
+324 GYGSSDYIDRRWLD
-338 NDFYGVL
+338 NDFYGIL
-345 YSINSQTED
+345 YSLNKKTED
-354 FNVNI
+354 FNANI

-370 YGEYLWYDQIDS
+370 YGEYLWYDQINS
-382 NVNQYDFKEKFYDDF
+382 AVNQYDFKEKFYDDF

-413 TDKLTLYGDLQY
+413 TDKLTLYGDLQF

-438 TLTGFIVDG
+438 TLTGYIEDG
-447 FESLNKSFNFFNPKF
+447 FENLDKSFNFFNPKF

-469 ENNDLF
+469 DNNNLF

-485 TRTDYANANPKE
+485 TRTDYANGNPNE
-497 EKLDDLELGWK
+497 EKLDDFELGWK

-513 LVLSL
+513 LALSL

-553 IEFDTSIKVNNKLNI
+553 IEFDSSIKLNNKLNI
-568 ETNFSFS
+568 ETNFSLS

-585 FDGNLKNYGNT
+585 FDGNLKNFGNT

-604 IANNTINFSP
+604 IVNNILNFNP
-614 NKKILISLRS
+614 NKKVLISLRS

-649 LNFIHDMDLPNI
+649 INFVHDIDLPNI
-661 SDDIKLKVLVNNLF
+661 SDDIKFKVLVNNLF
-675 DHKYSAYG
+675 DYKYSAYG
-683 GYYTYDVPE
+683 GYYSYDIQE
-692 GSGLKTYEGTYYY
+692 DNQIKTYEGTYYY
-705 PQSGINLLKGKFI
+705 PQSGINILVGLDVKF
-718 KLKRL
+718 
-723 GFYMKAKFLQSF
+723 
-735 LILIIKKSQKEI
+735 
-747 LAREI
+747 
-752 S
+752 

>member
-16 LAQDF
+16 IAQDV
-21 NNSKNLDSITNI
+21 NNSKNLDSLASI

-159 IQTNSASESPFFE
+159 IQTNSASENPFFE

-184 NSVGFSTGFINK
+184 NSVGFSTGFIDN

-209 GYIDRSASNLRSYFL
+209 GYIDRSGSNLRSYFL

-288 QNHFQIHWN
+288 QNHLQIHWN

-324 GYGSPDYIDRRWLD
+324 GYGSSDYIDRRWLD
-338 NDFYGVL
+338 NDFYGIL
-345 YSINSQTED
+345 YSLNKKTED
-354 FNVNI
+354 FNANI

-370 YGEYLWYDQIDS
+370 YGEYLWYDQINS
-382 NVNQYDFKEKFYDDF
+382 TVNQYDFKEKFYDDF

-413 TDKLTLYGDLQY
+413 TDKLTLYGDLQF

-438 TLTGFIVDG
+438 TLTGYIEDG
-447 FESLNKSFNFFNPKF
+447 FENLDKSFNFFNPKF

-469 ENNDLF
+469 KNNNLF

-485 TRTDYANANPKE
+485 TRTDYANGNPNE

-508 LNSNN
+508 LKSNN
-513 LVLSL
+513 LALSL

-553 IEFDTSIKVNNKLNI
+553 IEFDSSIKLNNKLNI
-568 ETNFSFS
+568 ETNFSLS

-585 FDGNLKNYGNT
+585 FDGNLKNFGNT

-604 IANNTINFSP
+604 IVNNILNFNP
-614 NKKILISLRS
+614 NKKVLISLRS
-624 KYVGEQFFAQTNSP
+624 KYVSEQFFAQTNSP

-649 LNFIHDMDLPNI
+649 INFVHDIDLPNI
-661 SDDIKLKVLVNNLF
+661 SDEIKFKVLVNNLF
-675 DHKYSAYG
+675 DYKYSAYG
-683 GYYTYDVPE
+683 GYYSYDIQEDNQV
-692 GSGLKTYEGTYYY
+692 KTYEGTYYY
-705 PQSGINLLKGKFI
+705 PQSGINILVGLDVKF
-718 KLKRL
+718 
-723 GFYMKAKFLQSF
+723 
-735 LILIIKKSQKEI
+735 
-747 LAREI
+747 
-752 S
+752 

>member
-1 MKKYLQFVL
+1 MKKYILFVL
-10 LVSAPI
+10 FVSTPI
-16 LAQDF
+16 FAQDV
-21 NNSKNLDSITNI
+21 NNSKDLDSLTSI

-100 SDQTRVNVTINGI
+100 SDQTRVNDTITGI

-159 IQTNSASESPFFE
+159 IQTNSASENPFFE

-184 NSVGFSTGFINK
+184 NSVGFSTGFIDN

-209 GYIDRSASNLRSYFL
+209 GYIDRSGSNLRSYFL

-288 QNHFQIHWN
+288 QNHLQIHWN

-324 GYGSPDYIDRRWLD
+324 GYGSSDYIDRRWLD
-338 NDFYGVL
+338 NDFYGIL
-345 YSINSQTED
+345 YSLNKRTED
-354 FNVNI
+354 FNANI

-370 YGEYLWYDQIDS
+370 YGEYLWYDQINS
-382 NVNQYDFKEKFYDDF
+382 AVNQYDFKEKFYDDF

-413 TDKLTLYGDLQY
+413 TDKLTLYGDLQF

-438 TLTGFIVDG
+438 TLTGYIEDG
-447 FESLNKSFNFFNPKF
+447 FENLDKSFNFFNPKF

-469 ENNDLF
+469 DNNNLF

-485 TRTDYANANPKE
+485 TRTDYANGNPNE
-497 EKLDDLELGWK
+497 EKLDDFELGWK

-513 LVLSL
+513 LALSL

-553 IEFDTSIKVNNKLNI
+553 IEFDSSIKLNNKLNI
-568 ETNFSFS
+568 ETNFSLS

-585 FDGNLKNYGNT
+585 FDGNLKNFGNT

-604 IANNTINFSP
+604 ILNNILNFNP
-614 NKKILISLRS
+614 NKKVLISLRS
-624 KYVGEQFFAQTNSP
+624 KYVSEQFFAQTNSP

-649 LNFIHDMDLPNI
+649 INFVHDIDLPNI
-661 SDDIKLKVLVNNLF
+661 SDDIKFKVLVNNLF
-675 DHKYSAYG
+675 DYKYSAYG
-683 GYYTYDVPE
+683 GYYSYDIQE
-692 GSGLKTYEGTYYY
+692 DDQIKTYEGTYYY
-705 PQSGINLLKGKFI
+705 PQSGINILVGLDVKF
-718 KLKRL
+718 
-723 GFYMKAKFLQSF
+723 
-735 LILIIKKSQKEI
+735 
-747 LAREI
+747 
-752 S
+752 

>member
-1 MKKYLQFVL
+1 MKKYILFVL
-10 LVSAPI
+10 LVSTPI
-16 LAQDF
+16 FAQDV
-21 NNSKNLDSITNI
+21 NKSKNLDSLTSIF
-33 LNLEEV
+33 NLEEV

-172 INNTLGSFGTVK
+172 INNTLGSFGTIK
-184 NSVGFSTGFINK
+184 NSVGFSTGFIDN

-209 GYIDRSASNLRSYFL
+209 GYIDRSGSNLRSYFL

-288 QNHFQIHWN
+288 QNHLQIHWN

-324 GYGSPDYIDRRWLD
+324 GYGSSDYIDRRWLD
-338 NDFYGVL
+338 NDFYGIL
-345 YSINSQTED
+345 YSLNKKTED
-354 FNVNI
+354 FNANI

-370 YGEYLWYDQIDS
+370 YGEYLWYDQINS
-382 NVNQYDFKEKFYDDF
+382 TVNQYDFKEKFYDDF

-413 TDKLTLYGDLQY
+413 TDKLTLYGDLQF

-438 TLTGFIVDG
+438 TLTGYIEDG
-447 FESLNKSFNFFNPKF
+447 FENLDKSFNFFNPKF

-469 ENNDLF
+469 DNNNLF

-485 TRTDYANANPKE
+485 TRTDYANGNPNE
-497 EKLDDLELGWK
+497 EKLDDFELGWK

-513 LVLSL
+513 LALSL

-553 IEFDTSIKVNNKLNI
+553 IEFDSSIKLNNKLNI
-568 ETNFSFS
+568 ETNFSLS

-585 FDGNLKNYGNT
+585 FDGNLKNFGNT

-604 IANNTINFSP
+604 ILNNILNFNP
-614 NKKILISLRS
+614 NKKVLISLRS
-624 KYVGEQFFAQTNSP
+624 KYVSEQFFAQTNSP
-638 ISKLESFFIND
+638 ISKLEYFNIND
-649 LNFIHDMDLPNI
+649 INFFHYIDLPNI
-661 SDDIKLKVLVNNLF
+661 SDDIKFKVLVNNLF
-675 DHKYSAYG
+675 DYKYSAYG
-683 GYYTYDVPE
+683 GYYSYDIQEDNQV
-692 GSGLKTYEGTYYY
+692 KTYEGTYYY
-705 PQSGINLLKGKFI
+705 PQSGINILVGLDVKF
-718 KLKRL
+718 
-723 GFYMKAKFLQSF
+723 
-735 LILIIKKSQKEI
+735 
-747 LAREI
+747 
-752 S
+752 

>member
-1 MKKYLQFVL
+1 MKKYIQFVL
-10 LVSAPI
+10 LASTPI
-16 LAQDF
+16 LAQDV
-21 NNSKNLDSITNI
+21 NNSKNLDSLTSI

-159 IQTNSASESPFFE
+159 IQTNSASENPFFE

-184 NSVGFSTGFINK
+184 NSVGFSTGFIDN

-209 GYIDRSASNLRSYFL
+209 GYIDRSGSNLRSYFL

-288 QNHFQIHWN
+288 QNHLQIHWN

-324 GYGSPDYIDRRWLD
+324 GYGSSDYIDRRWLD
-338 NDFYGVL
+338 NDFYGIL
-345 YSINSQTED
+345 YSLNKKTED
-354 FNVNI
+354 FNANI

-370 YGEYLWYDQIDS
+370 YGEYLWYDQINS
-382 NVNQYDFKEKFYDDF
+382 TVNQYDFKEKFYDDF

-413 TDKLTLYGDLQY
+413 TDKLTLYGDLQF

-438 TLTGFIVDG
+438 TLTGYIEDG
-447 FESLNKSFNFFNPKF
+447 FENLDKSFNFFNPKF

-469 ENNDLF
+469 KNNNLF

-485 TRTDYANANPKE
+485 TRTDYANGNPNE
-497 EKLDDLELGWK
+497 EKLDDFELGWK

-513 LVLSL
+513 LALSL

-553 IEFDTSIKVNNKLNI
+553 IEFDSSIKLNNKLNI
-568 ETNFSFS
+568 ETNFSLS

-585 FDGNLKNYGNT
+585 FDGNLKNFGNT

-604 IANNTINFSP
+604 IVNNILNFNP
-614 NKKILISLRS
+614 NKKVLISLRS

-649 LNFIHDMDLPNI
+649 INFVHDIDLPNI
-661 SDDIKLKVLVNNLF
+661 SDDIKFKVLVNNLF
-675 DHKYSAYG
+675 DYKYSAYG
-683 GYYTYDVPE
+683 GYYSYDVQE
-692 GSGLKTYEGTYYY
+692 DNQIKTYEGTYYY
-705 PQSGINLLKGKFI
+705 PQSGINILVGLDVKF
-718 KLKRL
+718 
-723 GFYMKAKFLQSF
+723 
-735 LILIIKKSQKEI
+735 
-747 LAREI
+747 
-752 S
+752 

>member
-16 LAQDF
+16 LAQDV
-21 NNSKNLDSITNI
+21 NNSKNLDSLTSIQ
-33 LNLEEV
+33 NLEEV

-159 IQTNSASESPFFE
+159 IQTNSASENPFFE

-184 NSVGFSTGFINK
+184 NSVGFSTGFIDN

-209 GYIDRSASNLRSYFL
+209 GYIDRSGSNLRSYFL

-232 TLIKVLNFAGHE
+232 TLIKILNFAGHE

-324 GYGSPDYIDRRWLD
+324 GYGSSDYIDRRWLN
-338 NDFYGVL
+338 NDFYGIL
-345 YSINSQTED
+345 YSLNKKTED
-354 FNVNI
+354 FNANI

-370 YGEYLWYDQIDS
+370 YGEYLWYDQINS
-382 NVNQYDFKEKFYDDF
+382 TVNQYDFKEKFYDDF

-413 TDKLTLYGDLQY
+413 TDKLTLYGDLQF

-438 TLTGFIVDG
+438 TLTGYIEDG
-447 FESLNKSFNFFNPKF
+447 FENLDKSFNFFNPKF
-462 GLFYNLN
+462 GLFYDLN
-469 ENNDLF
+469 DNNNLF

-485 TRTDYANANPKE
+485 TRTDYANGNPNE
-497 EKLDDLELGWK
+497 EKLDNFELGWK

-513 LVLSL
+513 LALSL

-553 IEFDTSIKVNNKLNI
+553 IEFDSSIKLNNKLNI
-568 ETNFSFS
+568 ETNFSLS

-585 FDGNLKNYGNT
+585 FDGNLKNFGNT

-604 IANNTINFSP
+604 IVNNILNFNP
-614 NKKILISLRS
+614 NKKVLISLRS

-649 LNFIHDMDLPNI
+649 INFVHDIDLPNI
-661 SDDIKLKVLVNNLF
+661 SDDIKFKVLVNNLF

-683 GYYTYDVPE
+683 GYYSYDIQE
-692 GSGLKTYEGTYYY
+692 DDQIKTYEGTYYY
-705 PQSGINLLKGKFI
+705 PQSGINILVGLDVKF
-718 KLKRL
+718 
-723 GFYMKAKFLQSF
+723 
-735 LILIIKKSQKEI
+735 
-747 LAREI
+747 
-752 S
+752 

>member
-1 MKKYLQFVL
+1 MKKYILFVL
-10 LVSAPI
+10 LVSTPI
-16 LAQDF
+16 LAQDV
-21 NNSKNLDSITNI
+21 NNSKNLDSLTSTF
-33 LNLEEV
+33 NLEEV

-159 IQTNSASESPFFE
+159 IQTNSASENPFFE

-184 NSVGFSTGFINK
+184 NSVGFSTGFIDN
-196 FELSGRVSRIKSD
+196 FELSGRVSRINSD
-209 GYIDRSASNLRSYFL
+209 GYIDRSGSNLRSYFL

-288 QNHFQIHWN
+288 QNHLQIHWN

-324 GYGSPDYIDRRWLD
+324 GYGSSDYIDRRWLD
-338 NDFYGVL
+338 NDFYGIL
-345 YSINSQTED
+345 YSLNKKTED
-354 FNVNI
+354 FNANI

-370 YGEYLWYDQIDS
+370 YGEYLWYDQINS

-413 TDKLTLYGDLQY
+413 TDKLTLYGDLQF
-425 RNIKYEAGISANS
+425 RKIKYEAGISANS
-438 TLTGFIVDG
+438 TLTGYIEDG
-447 FESLNKSFNFFNPKF
+447 FENLDKSFSFFNPKF

-469 ENNDLF
+469 DNNNLF

-485 TRTDYANANPKE
+485 TRTDYANGNPNE
-497 EKLDDLELGWK
+497 EKLDDFELGWK

-513 LVLSL
+513 LALSL

-553 IEFDTSIKVNNKLNI
+553 IEFDSSIKLNNKLNI
-568 ETNFSFS
+568 ETNFSLS

-585 FDGNLKNYGNT
+585 FDGNLKNFGNT

-604 IANNTINFSP
+604 ILNNILNFNP
-614 NKKILISLRS
+614 NKKVLISLRS
-624 KYVGEQFFAQTNSP
+624 KYVSEQFFAQTNSP

-649 LNFIHDMDLPNI
+649 INFVHDIDLPNI
-661 SDDIKLKVLVNNLF
+661 SDDIKFKVLVNNLF
-675 DHKYSAYG
+675 DYKYSAYG
-683 GYYTYDVPE
+683 GYYSYDIQEDNQV
-692 GSGLKTYEGTYYY
+692 KTYEGTYYY
-705 PQSGINLLKGKFI
+705 PQSGINILVGLDVKF
-718 KLKRL
+718 
-723 GFYMKAKFLQSF
+723 
-735 LILIIKKSQKEI
+735 
-747 LAREI
+747 
-752 S
+752 

>member
-10 LVSAPI
+10 LVSTPI
-16 LAQDF
+16 LAQDV
-21 NNSKNLDSITNI
+21 NNSKNLDSLTNI
-33 LNLEEV
+33 LILEEV

-60 NIEKTN
+60 SIEKTN

-274 GNTLYYEDQVDNYK
+274 GNTLYYEDQVDNYR

-324 GYGSPDYIDRRWLD
+324 GYGASDYIDRRWLD

-345 YSINSQTED
+345 YSLNNQTED

-359 GGSLNKYNGLH
+359 GGSINKYNGLH
-370 YGEYLWYDQIDS
+370 YGEYLWYDQINS

-447 FESLNKSFNFFNPKF
+447 FESLDKSFNFFNPKF

-485 TRTDYANANPKE
+485 TRTDYANGNPKE

-513 LVLSL
+513 LALSL

-553 IEFDTSIKVNNKLNI
+553 IEFDSSIKVNNKLNI

-604 IANNTINFSP
+604 IANNIINFNP
-614 NKKILISLRS
+614 NKKVLISLRS

-649 LNFIHDMDLPNI
+649 LNFIHDIDLPNI

-692 GSGLKTYEGTYYY
+692 GNGLKTYEGTYYY
-705 PQSGINLLKGKFI
+705 PQSGINLLIGLDIKF
-718 KLKRL
+718 
-723 GFYMKAKFLQSF
+723 
-735 LILIIKKSQKEI
+735 
-747 LAREI
+747 
-752 S
+752 

>member
-1 MKKYLQFVL
+1 MKKYILFVL
-10 LVSAPI
+10 LVSTPI
-16 LAQDF
+16 FAQDV
-21 NNSKNLDSITNI
+21 NKSKKLDSLSSIF
-33 LNLEEV
+33 NLEEV

-159 IQTNSASESPFFE
+159 IQTNSASENPFFE

-184 NSVGFSTGFINK
+184 NSVGFSTGFIDN

-209 GYIDRSASNLRSYFL
+209 GYIDRSGSNLRSYFL

-288 QNHFQIHWN
+288 QNHLQIHWN

-324 GYGSPDYIDRRWLD
+324 GYGASDYIDRRWID
-338 NDFYGVL
+338 NDFYGIL
-345 YSINSQTED
+345 YSLNKKTED

-370 YGEYLWYDQIDS
+370 YGEYLWYDQINS
-382 NVNQYDFKEKFYDDF
+382 PVNQYDFKEKFYDDF

-413 TDKLTLYGDLQY
+413 TDKITLYGDLQF

-438 TLTGFIVDG
+438 TLTGYIEDG
-447 FESLNKSFNFFNPKF
+447 FENLDKSFNFFNPKF

-469 ENNDLF
+469 KNNNLF

-485 TRTDYANANPKE
+485 TRTDYANGNPNE

-508 LNSNN
+508 LKSNN
-513 LVLSL
+513 LALSL

-553 IEFDTSIKVNNKLNI
+553 IEFDSSIKLNNKLNI
-568 ETNFSFS
+568 ETNFSLS

-585 FDGNLKNYGNT
+585 FDGNLKNFGNT

-604 IANNTINFSP
+604 IVNNILNFNP
-614 NKKILISLRS
+614 NKKVLISLRS

-649 LNFIHDMDLPNI
+649 INFVHDIDLPNI
-661 SDDIKLKVLVNNLF
+661 SDDIKLKVLLNNLF
-675 DHKYSAYG
+675 DYKYSAYG
-683 GYYTYDVPE
+683 GYYSYDVQE
-692 GSGLKTYEGTYYY
+692 DDQIKTYEGTYFY
-705 PQSGINLLKGKFI
+705 PQSGVNILVGLDFKF
-718 KLKRL
+718 
-723 GFYMKAKFLQSF
+723 
-735 LILIIKKSQKEI
+735 
-747 LAREI
+747 
-752 S
+752 

>member
-1 MKKYLQFVL
+1 MKKYILFVL
-10 LVSAPI
+10 LVSTPI
-16 LAQDF
+16 FAQDF
-21 NNSKNLDSITNI
+21 NNSKNLDSLTSI

-133 SIENI
+133 SVENI

-184 NSVGFSTGFINK
+184 NSVGFSTGFIDK

-209 GYIDRSASNLRSYFL
+209 GYIDRSGSNLRSYFL

-274 GNTLYYEDQVDNYK
+274 GNTLYYEDQVDDYR

-324 GYGSPDYIDRRWLD
+324 GYGASDYIDRRWLD

-345 YSINSQTED
+345 YSLNNQTED
-354 FNVNI
+354 FNLNI
-359 GGSLNKYNGLH
+359 GGSINKYNGLH
-370 YGEYLWYDQIDS
+370 YGEYLWYDQINS
-382 NVNQYDFKEKFYDDF
+382 NVNEYDFKEKFYDDF

-402 FNIYAKIDYYI
+402 FNIYTKIDYYI

-475 FSFARAHREP
+475 FSFARAQREP
-485 TRTDYANANPKE
+485 TRTDYANGNPKE

-513 LVLSL
+513 LTLSL

-553 IEFDTSIKVNNKLNI
+553 IEFDSSIKVNNKLNI

-604 IANNTINFSP
+604 IANNIINFNP
-614 NKKILISLRS
+614 NKKVLISLRS

-649 LNFIHDMDLPNI
+649 LNFIHDIDLPSI

-692 GSGLKTYEGTYYY
+692 GNGLKTYEGTYYY
-705 PQSGINLLKGKFI
+705 PQSGINLLIGIDIKF
-718 KLKRL
+718 K
-723 GFYMKAKFLQSF
+723 
-735 LILIIKKSQKEI
+735 
-747 LAREI
+747 
-752 S
+752 

>member
-10 LVSAPI
+10 LASTPI
-16 LAQDF
+16 LAQDV
-21 NNSKNLDSITNI
+21 NNSKNLDSLTSI

-159 IQTNSASESPFFE
+159 IQTNSASENPFFE

-184 NSVGFSTGFINK
+184 NSVGFSTGFIDN

-209 GYIDRSASNLRSYFL
+209 GYIDRSGSNLRSYFL

-288 QNHFQIHWN
+288 QNHLQIHWN

-313 NGKGFFENYNL
+313 NGKGFFENYNI
-324 GYGSPDYIDRRWLD
+324 GYGSSDYIDRRWLD
-338 NDFYGVL
+338 NDFYGIL
-345 YSINSQTED
+345 YSLNKKTED
-354 FNVNI
+354 FNANI

-370 YGEYLWYDQIDS
+370 YGEYLWYDQINS
-382 NVNQYDFKEKFYDDF
+382 AVNQYDFKEKFYDDF

-413 TDKLTLYGDLQY
+413 TDKLTLYGDLQF

-438 TLTGFIVDG
+438 TLTGYIEDG
-447 FESLNKSFNFFNPKF
+447 FENLDKSFNFFNPKF

-469 ENNDLF
+469 DNNNLF

-485 TRTDYANANPKE
+485 TRTDYANGNPNE
-497 EKLDDLELGWK
+497 EKLDDFELGWK

-513 LVLSL
+513 LALSL

-553 IEFDTSIKVNNKLNI
+553 IEFDSSIKLNNKLNI
-568 ETNFSFS
+568 ETNFSLS

-585 FDGNLKNYGNT
+585 FDGNLKNFGNT

-604 IANNTINFSP
+604 IVNNILNFNP
-614 NKKILISLRS
+614 NKKVLISLRS

-649 LNFIHDMDLPNI
+649 INFVHDIDLPNI
-661 SDDIKLKVLVNNLF
+661 SDDIKFKVLVNNLF
-675 DHKYSAYG
+675 DYKYSAYG
-683 GYYTYDVPE
+683 GYYSYDIQEDNQV
-692 GSGLKTYEGTYYY
+692 KTYEGTYYY
-705 PQSGINLLKGKFI
+705 PQSGINILVGLDVKF
-718 KLKRL
+718 
-723 GFYMKAKFLQSF
+723 
-735 LILIIKKSQKEI
+735 
-747 LAREI
+747 
-752 S
+752 

>member
-1 MKKYLQFVL
+1 MKKYILFVL
-10 LVSAPI
+10 LVSTPI
-16 LAQDF
+16 FAQDV
-21 NNSKNLDSITNI
+21 NKSKNLDSLTSI

-39 TVSAIKAKNDTPVS
+39 IVSAIKAKNDTPVS
-53 FVNLSKE
+53 FINLSKE
-60 NIEKTN
+60 DIEKTN

-159 IQTNSASESPFFE
+159 IQTNSASERPFFE
-172 INNTLGSFGTVK
+172 INNTLGSFGTIK
-184 NSVGFSTGFINK
+184 NSVGFSTGFIDK

-209 GYIDRSASNLRSYFL
+209 GYIDRSGSNLRSYFL

-274 GNTLYYEDQVDNYK
+274 GNALYYEDQVDNYK
-288 QNHFQIHWN
+288 QNHFQIHWS

-324 GYGSPDYIDRRWLD
+324 GYGASDYIDRRWLD

-345 YSINSQTED
+345 YSLNNQTED
-354 FNVNI
+354 FNINI

-370 YGEYLWYDQIDS
+370 YGEYLWYDQTNSTI
-382 NVNQYDFKEKFYDDF
+382 NQYDFKEKFYDDF

-413 TDKLTLYGDLQY
+413 TEKLTLYGDLQF
-425 RNIKYEAGISANS
+425 RNIKYDAGISANS
-438 TLTGFIVDG
+438 TLTGYIEDG
-447 FESLNKSFNFFNPKF
+447 FENLDKSFNFFNPKF

-469 ENNDLF
+469 ENNNLF

-485 TRTDYANANPKE
+485 TRTDYANGNPNE
-497 EKLDDLELGWK
+497 EKLDDFELGWK
-508 LNSNN
+508 FKSYN

-553 IEFDTSIKVNNKLNI
+553 IEFDSNIKLTNKLNI
-568 ETNFSFS
+568 ETNLSLS

-585 FDGNLKNYGNT
+585 FDGELKNYGNT

-604 IANNTINFSP
+604 IANNILNFNP
-614 NKKILISLRS
+614 NKKVLISLRS
-624 KYVGEQFFAQTNSP
+624 KFVGEQFFAQTNSP

-649 LNFIHDMDLPNI
+649 LNFIHDIAIPNI
-661 SDDIKLKVLVNNLF
+661 SDDIKFKVLVNNLF
-675 DHKYSAYG
+675 NYKYSAYG
-683 GYYTYDVPE
+683 GYYSYDLQE
-692 GSGLKTYEGTYYY
+692 DDQIKTYEGTYYY
-705 PQSGINLLKGKFI
+705 PQSGINILVGLDVKF
-718 KLKRL
+718 
-723 GFYMKAKFLQSF
+723 
-735 LILIIKKSQKEI
+735 
-747 LAREI
+747 
-752 S
+752 

>member
-1 MKKYLQFVL
+1 MKKYILFVL
-10 LVSAPI
+10 LVSTPI
-16 LAQDF
+16 LAQDV
-21 NNSKNLDSITNI
+21 NNSKNLDSLTSI

-184 NSVGFSTGFINK
+184 NSVGFSTGFIDN

-209 GYIDRSASNLRSYFL
+209 GYIDRSGSNLRSYFL

-288 QNHFQIHWN
+288 QNHLQIHWN

-324 GYGSPDYIDRRWLD
+324 GYGSSDYIDRRWLD
-338 NDFYGVL
+338 NDFYGIL
-345 YSINSQTED
+345 YSLNKKTED
-354 FNVNI
+354 FNANI

-370 YGEYLWYDQIDS
+370 YGEYLWYDQINS
-382 NVNQYDFKEKFYDDF
+382 AVNQYDFKEKFYDDF

-413 TDKLTLYGDLQY
+413 SDRLTLYGDLQF
-425 RNIKYEAGISANS
+425 RNIKYDAGISANS
-438 TLTGFIVDG
+438 TLTGYIEDG
-447 FESLNKSFNFFNPKF
+447 FENLDKSFNFFNPKF
-462 GLFYNLN
+462 GLFYDLN
-469 ENNDLF
+469 DNNNLF

-485 TRTDYANANPKE
+485 TRTDYANGNPNE
-497 EKLDDLELGWK
+497 EKLDDFELGWK

-513 LVLSL
+513 LALSL

-553 IEFDTSIKVNNKLNI
+553 IEFDSSIKLNNKLNI
-568 ETNFSFS
+568 ETNFSLS

-585 FDGNLKNYGNT
+585 FDGNLKNFGNT

-604 IANNTINFSP
+604 ILNNILNFNP
-614 NKKILISLRS
+614 NKKVLISLRS
-624 KYVGEQFFAQTNSP
+624 KYVSEQFFAQTNSP

-649 LNFIHDMDLPNI
+649 INFVHDIDLPNI
-661 SDDIKLKVLVNNLF
+661 SDDIKFKVLVNNLF
-675 DHKYSAYG
+675 DYKYSAYG
-683 GYYTYDVPE
+683 GYYSYDIQEDNQV
-692 GSGLKTYEGTYYY
+692 KTYEGTYYY
-705 PQSGINLLKGKFI
+705 PQSGINILVGLDVKF
-718 KLKRL
+718 
-723 GFYMKAKFLQSF
+723 
-735 LILIIKKSQKEI
+735 
-747 LAREI
+747 
-752 S
+752 

>member
-1 MKKYLQFVL
+1 MKKYLLFVL
-10 LVSAPI
+10 LVSTPI
-16 LAQDF
+16 FAQDV
-21 NNSKNLDSITNI
+21 NNSKDLDSLTSI

-159 IQTNSASESPFFE
+159 IQTNSASESPLFE

-209 GYIDRSASNLRSYFL
+209 GYIDRSASNLSSYFL
-224 QGVYRDEN
+224 QGVYRDDN

-274 GNTLYYEDQVDNYK
+274 GNTLYYEDQVDDYR
-288 QNHFQIHWN
+288 QNHFQIHWS

-324 GYGSPDYIDRRWLD
+324 GYGASDYIDRRWLD

-345 YSINSQTED
+345 YSLNNQTED
-354 FNVNI
+354 FNINI

-370 YGEYLWYDQIDS
+370 YGEYLWYDQTNSTI
-382 NVNQYDFKEKFYDDF
+382 NQYDFKEKFYDDF

-413 TDKLTLYGDLQY
+413 TEKLTLYGDLQF
-425 RNIKYEAGISANS
+425 RNIKYDAGISANS
-438 TLTGFIVDG
+438 TLTGYIEDG
-447 FESLNKSFNFFNPKF
+447 FENLDKSFNFFNPKF

-469 ENNDLF
+469 ENNNLF

-485 TRTDYANANPKE
+485 TRTDYANGNPNE
-497 EKLDDLELGWK
+497 EKLDDFELGWK
-508 LNSNN
+508 FKSYN

-553 IEFDTSIKVNNKLNI
+553 IEFDSSIKLNNKLNI
-568 ETNFSFS
+568 ETNFSLS

-585 FDGNLKNYGNT
+585 FDGNLKNFGNT

-604 IANNTINFSP
+604 IVNNILNFNP
-614 NKKILISLRS
+614 NKKVLISLRS

-649 LNFIHDMDLPNI
+649 INFVHDIDLPNI
-661 SDDIKLKVLVNNLF
+661 SDDIKFKVLVNNLF
-675 DHKYSAYG
+675 DYKYSAYG
-683 GYYTYDVPE
+683 GYYSYDIQE
-692 GSGLKTYEGTYYY
+692 DDQIKTYEGTYYY
-705 PQSGINLLKGKFI
+705 PQSGINILVGLDIKF
-718 KLKRL
+718 
-723 GFYMKAKFLQSF
+723 
-735 LILIIKKSQKEI
+735 
-747 LAREI
+747 
-752 S
+752 

>member
-10 LVSAPI
+10 LVSTPI
-16 LAQDF
+16 LAQDL
-21 NNSKNLDSITNI
+21 NNSKNLDSLANI

-39 TVSAIKAKNDTPVS
+39 TVSGIKAKNDTPVS

-60 NIEKTN
+60 KIEKTN

-274 GNTLYYEDQVDNYK
+274 GNTLYYDDQVDNYR

-324 GYGSPDYIDRRWLD
+324 GYGASDYIDRRWLD

-345 YSINSQTED
+345 YSLNNQTED

-359 GGSLNKYNGLH
+359 GGSINKYNGLH
-370 YGEYLWYDQIDS
+370 YGEYLWYDQINS

-447 FESLNKSFNFFNPKF
+447 FESLDKSFNFFNPKF

-485 TRTDYANANPKE
+485 TRTDYANGNPKE

-513 LVLSL
+513 LALSL

-553 IEFDTSIKVNNKLNI
+553 IEFDSSIKVNNKLNI

-604 IANNTINFSP
+604 IANNIINFNP
-614 NKKILISLRS
+614 NKKVLISLRS

-649 LNFIHDMDLPNI
+649 INFIHDMDLPNI

-692 GSGLKTYEGTYYY
+692 GNGLKTYEGTYYY
-705 PQSGINLLKGKFI
+705 PQSGINLLIGLDIKF
-718 KLKRL
+718 
-723 GFYMKAKFLQSF
+723 
-735 LILIIKKSQKEI
+735 
-747 LAREI
+747 
-752 S
+752 

>member
-1 MKKYLQFVL
+1 MKKYILFVL
-10 LVSAPI
+10 LVSTPI
-16 LAQDF
+16 LAQDV
-21 NNSKNLDSITNI
+21 NNSKNLDSLTSTF
-33 LNLEEV
+33 NLEEV

-159 IQTNSASESPFFE
+159 IQTNSASENPFFE

-184 NSVGFSTGFINK
+184 NSVGFSTGFIDN

-209 GYIDRSASNLRSYFL
+209 GYIDRSGSNLRSYFL

-288 QNHFQIHWN
+288 QNHLQIHWN

-324 GYGSPDYIDRRWLD
+324 GYGSSDYIDRRWLD
-338 NDFYGVL
+338 NDFYGIL
-345 YSINSQTED
+345 YSLNKKTED
-354 FNVNI
+354 FNANI

-370 YGEYLWYDQIDS
+370 YGEYLWYDQINS

-413 TDKLTLYGDLQY
+413 TDKLTLYGDLQF

-438 TLTGFIVDG
+438 TLTGYIEDG
-447 FESLNKSFNFFNPKF
+447 FENLDKSFNFFNPKF

-469 ENNDLF
+469 DNNNLF

-485 TRTDYANANPKE
+485 TRTDYANGNPNE
-497 EKLDDLELGWK
+497 EKLDDFELGWK

-513 LVLSL
+513 LALSL

-553 IEFDTSIKVNNKLNI
+553 IEFDSSIKLNNKLNI
-568 ETNFSFS
+568 ETNFSLS

-585 FDGNLKNYGNT
+585 FDGNLKNFGNT

-604 IANNTINFSP
+604 ILNNILNFNP
-614 NKKILISLRS
+614 NKKVLISLRS
-624 KYVGEQFFAQTNSP
+624 KYVSEQFFAQTNSP

-649 LNFIHDMDLPNI
+649 INFVHDIDLPNI
-661 SDDIKLKVLVNNLF
+661 SDEIKFKVLVNNLF
-675 DHKYSAYG
+675 DYKYSAYG
-683 GYYTYDVPE
+683 GYYSYDVQE
-692 GSGLKTYEGTYYY
+692 DDQIKTYEGTYYY
-705 PQSGINLLKGKFI
+705 PQSGINILVGLDVKF
-718 KLKRL
+718 
-723 GFYMKAKFLQSF
+723 
-735 LILIIKKSQKEI
+735 
-747 LAREI
+747 
-752 S
+752 